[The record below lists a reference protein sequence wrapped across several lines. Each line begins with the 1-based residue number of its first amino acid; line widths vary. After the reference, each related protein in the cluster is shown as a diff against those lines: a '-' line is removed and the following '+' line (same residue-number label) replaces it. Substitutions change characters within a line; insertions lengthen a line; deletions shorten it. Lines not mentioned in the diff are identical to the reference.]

1 MPGGSIIT
9 TNLTL
14 SGLVSDSFHT
24 TIGKV
29 VSLDG
34 TAALA
39 RSIGQAGIIE
49 LTSVPADFHEAISVK
64 VRLDDIRFTNP
75 AGSKTNSATV
85 RTTIRDS
92 SSTFYTEDIN
102 VLVNRS
108 LNLEGTERTT
118 SDGSALWT
126 STQLNDLRLGL
137 EVTAAVPNI
146 GSGVSIDFAYIELK
160 YSTAPPLSYDSTIG
174 RIIMDGGNSIIDDG
188 TIIID

>member
-1 MPGGSIIT
+1 MPGGLQQT

>member
-29 VSLDG
+29 VTLDG

>member
-1 MPGGSIIT
+1 MPGGLQQT

-64 VRLDDIRFTNP
+64 VHLENVRFDNP

-92 SSTFYTEDIN
+92 SSTFYTEDIS
-102 VLVNRS
+102 VLVNRV

-118 SDGSALWT
+118 SNGSALWT

-137 EVTAAVPNI
+137 EVTAAVPDI

-174 RIIMDGGNSIIDDG
+174 RITMSEGTTIIDQG

>member
-146 GSGVSIDFAYIELK
+146 GSGVSIDCAYIELK
-160 YSTAPPLSYDSTIG
+160 YSTAPPLSYDPTIG
-174 RIIMDGGNSIIDDG
+174 RIMDGGNSIIDDG